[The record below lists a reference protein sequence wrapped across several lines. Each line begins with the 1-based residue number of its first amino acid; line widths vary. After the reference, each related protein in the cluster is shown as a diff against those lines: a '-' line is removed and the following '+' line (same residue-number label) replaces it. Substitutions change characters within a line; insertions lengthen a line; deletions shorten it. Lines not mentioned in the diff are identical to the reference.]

1 MAAKKKAPAAGRAN
15 AKKNGSGAAGVLR
28 RPFLI
33 SVGALALAEEQVSS
47 LVDSLTKRGEKAQKL
62 GEKYFKKL
70 RKNSSDILK
79 RVQKKEENK
88 AEPKDDL
95 ILRALHWLNVPTH
108 DDIVA
113 LDKKVDAL
121 LRKVA

>member
-1 MAAKKKAPAAGRAN
+1 MAKKKASPAAQ
-15 AKKNGSGAAGVLR
+15 AKKNGAGAAGVLR

-33 SVGALALAEEQVSS
+33 SVGALALAEEQVSHF
-47 LVDSLTKRGEKAQKL
+47 VDSLTKRGEKAQKL
-62 GEKYFKKL
+62 GEKYFKRL
-70 RKNSSDILK
+70 RKNGSDILK
-79 RVQKKEENK
+79 RVQKIEKK

-95 ILRALHWLNVPTH
+95 ILRALHWLNVPTR

-121 LRKVA
+121 LRRVA